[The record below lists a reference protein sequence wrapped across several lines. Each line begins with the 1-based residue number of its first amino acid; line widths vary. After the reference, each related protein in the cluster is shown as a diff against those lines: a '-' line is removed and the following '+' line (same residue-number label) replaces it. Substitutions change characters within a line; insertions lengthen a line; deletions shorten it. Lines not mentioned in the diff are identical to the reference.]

1 MASSS
6 TSPSSSALGLLFREG
21 SALIFAALIWYALWG
36 GYAPDV
42 STPERAFQVALIL
55 GLIALAYV
63 GIQAAVVLTAPLGG
77 TGRYLLDMMFSLVPL
92 AVVGYAA
99 ALNMSGHQ
107 PVTLYQNAVL
117 WFGAA
122 ATLIDVVLFTWFN
135 MKVNKLASR
144 IVRIQ

>member
-1 MASSS
+1 MVSFSADRSSS
-6 TSPSSSALGLLFREG
+6 ILGLFFREG
-21 SALIFAALIWYALWG
+21 SALIFAALIWYAIWA

-63 GIQAAVVLTAPLGG
+63 GMQAVAVVSAPLGG
-77 TGRYLLDMMFSLVPL
+77 TTRYLLDLMLSLVPF

-99 ALNMSGHQ
+99 ALSMSGYQ
-107 PVTLYQNAVL
+107 PISLYQKGVL
-117 WFGAA
+117 WFGGA

-135 MKVNKLASR
+135 MKVNKLASAVVKIR
-144 IVRIQ
+144 